1 MRLSSESQP
10 ITKKVFNQF
19 FLIREV
25 TKRGLSVRGR
35 RKEMKKE
42 IELQIIAKEVVDL
55 LAKKDL
61 TVAESFVVADLIKSI
76 VNVETKLKDTK

>member
-1 MRLSSESQP
+1 
-10 ITKKVFNQF
+10 
-19 FLIREV
+19 
-25 TKRGLSVRGR
+25 
-35 RKEMKKE
+35 MKKE